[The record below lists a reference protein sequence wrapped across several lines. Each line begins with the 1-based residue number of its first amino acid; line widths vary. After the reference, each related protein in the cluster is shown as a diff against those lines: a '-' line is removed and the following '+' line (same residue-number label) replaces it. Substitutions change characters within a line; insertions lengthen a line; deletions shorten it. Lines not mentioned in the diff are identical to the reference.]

1 MFARRL
7 VAAATAAGVIAAPL
21 AVVGLTAAPAH
32 AAPVTINLV
41 GINDFH
47 GRMNLSEDTTSAK
60 NTNTVKFA
68 GTVANVAASSP
79 NPIVVG
85 AGDLIGASDFASS
98 IAKDQPTI
106 DVLNTIGLEASA
118 VGNHEFDAGWTDL
131 RDRVMGPTDDA
142 ASATDADWDYLG
154 ANVYAK
160 GTTTPVMQEYATFD
174 KSGVTVAVVGAV
186 TQETSSL
193 VSPDGIT
200 ALDFGDPIVAVN
212 RVAGQLSDGNAAN
225 GEADVIVA
233 SFHAGAQTGT
243 GGSSPSTYEKEIAK
257 GGEFAK
263 MASLDA
269 SVDVIFNGHTHQVY
283 AWDAPIPGQPGETR
297 PIIQTGEYGNNVGQV
312 VLTVDD
318 ATGEVISYVSKN
330 VPRTSE
336 TVAELVAKYP
346 ATVGK
351 VKDIVDAALAN
362 ARVIGNVKVGNIS
375 ADISRAYDGTS
386 EDRASESPLGD
397 LVANA
402 LRDKLPTKFGKPD
415 IGVTNPGGL
424 RTDLLFKG
432 NTADNPGNTDGV
444 VTYAEVASVLPF
456 SNDTSIVSL
465 TGAQFKEILEQQW
478 QPAGASRPFLALG
491 LSDNVQTILD
501 PTQPVGSRVT
511 SVFVNG
517 KLLDPAATYKI
528 STFTFLAAGGDN
540 FTSFRKGTS
549 AVTGLLDR
557 DLFRQFFEAS
567 AAVAPDFA
575 RQQIYATGLK
585 NSYKAGE
592 KANIVFTKLDMSA
605 LGAPKNA
612 RLDLVKVKNDG
623 STVTFGTTPVTN
635 GSARAVFTVRGGKE
649 FRIVAQDS
657 KTTIARAVV
666 RTLPAMTT
674 KLFPKAKFIK
684 SKKTRARIKVKLRSE
699 VALAVK
705 GRVKVT
711 VAGHKYNA
719 KVKHGVA
726 KIKLRKFSRPGKYR
740 VVVQF
745 KANDTFQGVRK
756 TFSMRVKR

>member
-1 MFARRL
+1 MSAHILARRL
-7 VAAATAAGVIAAPL
+7 VAAATAAGVIATPL

-32 AAPVTINLV
+32 AVPVTINLV

-47 GRMNLSEDTTSAK
+47 GRMNLSEDTSSAK

-131 RDRVMGPTDDA
+131 KDRVMGPTDDA

-160 GTTTPVMQEYATFD
+160 GTTTPAMQEYATFD
-174 KSGVTVAVVGAV
+174 KGGVTVAVVGAV

-283 AWDAPIPGQPGETR
+283 AWDAPIPGQPGKTR

-318 ATGEVISYVSKN
+318 VTGEVISYVSKN
-330 VPRTSE
+330 VPRTTE

-362 ARVIGNVKVGNIS
+362 ARLIGNVKVGTIS
-375 ADISRAYDGTS
+375 ADISRAYDGTT
-386 EDRASESPLGD
+386 EDRGSESPLGD

-424 RTDLLFKG
+424 RTDLLFKA
-432 NTADNPGNTDGV
+432 NTTDNPGNTDGV

-465 TGAQFKEILEQQW
+465 TGAQFKEVLEQQW
-478 QPAGASRPFLALG
+478 QPAGSSRPFLALG

-540 FTSFRKGTS
+540 FTSFKKGTS
-549 AVTGLLDR
+549 SVTGLLDR

-567 AAVAPDFA
+567 GAVAPDFA
-575 RQQIYATGLK
+575 RQ
-585 NSYKAGE
+585 
-592 KANIVFTKLDMSA
+592 
-605 LGAPKNA
+605 
-612 RLDLVKVKNDG
+612 
-623 STVTFGTTPVTN
+623 
-635 GSARAVFTVRGGKE
+635 
-649 FRIVAQDS
+649 
-657 KTTIARAVV
+657 
-666 RTLPAMTT
+666 
-674 KLFPKAKFIK
+674 
-684 SKKTRARIKVKLRSE
+684 
-699 VALAVK
+699 
-705 GRVKVT
+705 
-711 VAGHKYNA
+711 
-719 KVKHGVA
+719 
-726 KIKLRKFSRPGKYR
+726 
-740 VVVQF
+740 
-745 KANDTFQGVRK
+745 
-756 TFSMRVKR
+756 